1 MNTTLLLI
9 LQLLAAMLVLIPLN
23 GLIINSLTTIAQ
35 KFKLSR
41 RLIILLIVGVGV
53 SLPELFI
60 AINAIDFHAG
70 ELALGNSI
78 GTAII
83 LISLIAGIV
92 AIFNRDFQTNK
103 IFSGKN
109 LTFMSFIALLNIVLA
124 IDGRLSRF
132 DGAILILAYSFYVLL
147 LLIHKNDF
155 SIEKKLKF
163 DNTQIILNLIVIVV
177 GLIVSYFIANFICV
191 KSLEIRE
198 LTNFPLFFIG
208 AILIAPLG
216 AIPELIFEMELN
228 NRGKSSLTLG
238 ELFTSLVTNTTLV
251 IGIIALFAP
260 IQIAN
265 TNIYYFTA
273 FYFAVMLLLFNWYAR
288 SKNSINWKEGTVLLV
303 TYLIYLL
310 SSITLIFS

>member
-23 GLIINSLTTIAQ
+23 GLIINSLSTVAQ
-35 KFKLSR
+35 KFRLSR

-60 AINAIDFHAG
+60 AINAIDLHVG

-92 AIFNRDFQTNK
+92 AIFNKNFQTNK

-109 LTFMSFIALLNIVLA
+109 LTFMSLIALLNIVLA
-124 IDGRLSRF
+124 MDGRLGRL
-132 DGAILILAYSFYVLL
+132 DGVILIVAYSLYVLL
-147 LLIHKNDF
+147 LLLHKNDF
-155 SIEKKLKF
+155 HIEKKLRF
-163 DNTQIILNLIVIVV
+163 NSTQIVLNLLVIIG
-177 GLIVSYFIANFICV
+177 GLIASYFLANFIV
-191 KSLEIRE
+191 LKSVEVQT
-198 LTNFPLFFIG
+198 LTNFPFFFIG
-208 AILIAPLG
+208 AILVAPLG
-216 AIPELIFEMELN
+216 AVPELIFEMELN
-228 NRGKSSLTLG
+228 NRGISTLALG

-251 IGIIALFAP
+251 IGILAVFAP
-260 IQIAN
+260 IKIAN
-265 TNIYYFTA
+265 TNIYFFTA
-273 FYFAVMLLLFNWYAR
+273 FYFAVLLLLFNWYTR
-288 SKNSINWKEGTVLLV
+288 SKHSLNWKEGTVLLV

-310 SSITLIFS
+310 SSITLVFS